1 MKEVAG
7 GEGAGIR
14 RGSSADGDGGVRS
27 GSGAPLPIWIDRASG
42 RGGEALGRSGGES
55 GMRARAGLP
64 GPDLGPGGADWWGER
79 GRDVWL
85 EGIEGELRL
94 AEVAP

>member
-1 MKEVAG
+1 MQAVA
-7 GEGAGIR
+7 
-14 RGSSADGDGGVRS
+14 RGREAGGVRS
-27 GSGAPLPIWIDRASG
+27 GSGAPLLIWIDRASG
-42 RGGEALGRSGGES
+42 RGGEALGRSGEEAGC
-55 GMRARAGLP
+55 GLGGLP